1 MNDKIRE
8 QAETDLKE
16 GAGHVKFGFGVG
28 AASAAS
34 LLLIGTTC
42 PLCYFVAPAMIA
54 VGVHKRHKAK
64 QTLKAMATPAPD
76 LGLNWSGI
84 ASGTDGTPD
93 R

>member
-1 MNDKIRE
+1 MDDETRE

-42 PLCYFVAPAMIA
+42 PLCYFVAPAMVA
-54 VGVHKRHKAK
+54 VGIHKRHKAK
-64 QTLKAMATPAPD
+64 KTLEALNAGNAPKPD
-76 LGLNWSGI
+76 LTLNWPQKS
-84 ASGTDGTPD
+84 
-93 R
+93 